1 MLSDINFVNKSK
13 QLHHS
18 SIIAYHKAIL
28 AFRTDVAIRMRRTIA
43 IDVRIATTMMKVIS
57 VVTARR

>member
-1 MLSDINFVNKSK
+1 MNKSK
-13 QLHHS
+13 QLNHS
-18 SIIAYHKAIL
+18 SLIAYHKAVL

-57 VVTARR
+57 IVTARR